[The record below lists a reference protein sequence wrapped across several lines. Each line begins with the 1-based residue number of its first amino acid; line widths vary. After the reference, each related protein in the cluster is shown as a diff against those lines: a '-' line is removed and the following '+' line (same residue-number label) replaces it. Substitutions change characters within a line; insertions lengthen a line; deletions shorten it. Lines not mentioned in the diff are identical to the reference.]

1 MNETRRLG
9 DRAVLTQL
17 LNDPEPFLAAGDAA
31 NRRIAVAAS
40 LHYPHLF
47 DQVVDLLL
55 TDPESTVR
63 RECAEV
69 LGLSGRSDVD
79 ALAQAL
85 QDDVAEVREAAANAL
100 GELAAAE
107 SVGLLIEHA
116 TNDDEDKL
124 VREAAVAALGAIGDD
139 RAVPALLTLLSGGP
153 PQIRRRC
160 VPSLSVFDG
169 EHIESA
175 LREAG
180 RDRNPMVRE
189 AAEMIVGRST
199 D

>member
-1 MNETRRLG
+1 MNETRRPG

-40 LHYPHLF
+40 LHYPHLL

-55 TDPESTVR
+55 TDPEPTVR
-63 RECAEV
+63 REFAEV
-69 LGLSGRSDVD
+69 LGLSGRGDFD
-79 ALAQAL
+79 TLAQAL

-139 RAVPALLTLLSGGP
+139 RAVPALLALLSGGS

-189 AAEMIVGRST
+189 AAEMVVGRST